1 MAARDASPTSTSS
14 ARSSITVHTEKLSGS
29 RSSMSASPPHSTPP
43 TSHGDE
49 ASVLSDVPK
58 MEQLI
63 ENLVEDARP
72 DSPADAH
79 ATPQSAS
86 VAPVVPNSEGRRS
99 ARSSRKSVVTYNVQI
114 LAGTAIH
121 TPSKYLDKHHK
132 NVLHGDI
139 KEVLKTSTI
148 VSPKKKASRPRLMP
162 AYSDEDTH
170 DPAEEQLATEAAQAA
185 QRRTSSRVT
194 DLRREAFRNLG
205 AVSQVIGKTFTGA
218 NDAVHNALRRSA
230 SDSHLM
236 GSARRAAPASPN
248 RPRTARQ
255 AASDNDTPERDAETL
270 PVKPKSKEWLK
281 AGLYVGQ
288 HRDFDARLSEA
299 QNRLKKRSNKV
310 KENKVIPLPMFAGER
325 MLNSDPLHDYRNF
338 KLPFDTYHPLPRK
351 IKVDGWV
358 KLHRSESRAYNPQ

>member
-1 MAARDASPTSTSS
+1 MD
-14 ARSSITVHTEKLSGS
+14 
-29 RSSMSASPPHSTPP
+29 
-43 TSHGDE
+43 
-49 ASVLSDVPK
+49 
-58 MEQLI
+58 QLI
-63 ENLVEDARP
+63 DNLIEDARP
-72 DSPADAH
+72 ETSADAH

-86 VAPVVPNSEGRRS
+86 VTPIAPNSEGRRS
-99 ARSSRKSVVTYNVQI
+99 ARSTRKSVVTYNVQI

-148 VSPKKKASRPRLMP
+148 VSPKKKAPRPRLVSS
-162 AYSDEDTH
+162 YSEEDTQ
-170 DPAEEQLATEAAQAA
+170 DPAEEQLAAEAAQAA

-205 AVSQVIGKTFTGA
+205 AVGQAIGQTLTGA
-218 NDAVHNALRRSA
+218 NHVVHNALRRSA

-236 GSARRAAPASPN
+236 GSVRNAGPTSPI
-248 RPRTARQ
+248 RPRTARPG
-255 AASDNDTPERDAETL
+255 ASDNDTPEREAEKFA
-270 PVKPKSKEWLK
+270 VKPKSKEWLK
-281 AGLYVGQ
+281 AGLYIGQ
-288 HRDFDARLSEA
+288 TREFDARLSEA
-299 QNRLKKRSNKV
+299 QNRLKKKSTKV

-325 MLNSDPLHDYRNF
+325 LLSSNPLHEYRNF

-358 KLHRSESRAYNPQ
+358 KLHRSESRASNS